1 MKTNRR
7 AFLGALAA
15 LGLVKVP
22 RPLPD
27 TLRGCTYPEWKAAR
41 ELWGNNEMLDYQ
53 AALLRSLE
61 GGRRVTLMLPPRHG
75 KTYYPAHKGQ
85 FDLYRKDVE
94 ER

>member
-27 TLRGCTYPEWKAAR
+27 TLRGATFAEYEAAGAVFDTFPEPIR
-41 ELWGNNEMLDYQ
+41 DVQTLRGRLYVFTDQGVYQ
-53 AALLRSLE
+53 WDPPALLREDHRPE
-61 GGRRVTLMLPPRHG
+61 GDP
-75 KTYYPAHKGQ
+75 YE
-85 FDLYRKDVE
+85 D
-94 ER
+94 